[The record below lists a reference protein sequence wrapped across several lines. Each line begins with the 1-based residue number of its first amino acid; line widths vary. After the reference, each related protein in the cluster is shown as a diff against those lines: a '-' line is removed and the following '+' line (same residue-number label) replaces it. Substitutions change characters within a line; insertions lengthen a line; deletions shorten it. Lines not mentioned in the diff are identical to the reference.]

1 MIFNLNAVPRNT
13 VKKSDLNT
21 LRASGMIPAVIY
33 GPKMDSIDISIPKG
47 DFTQMLKK
55 SFTEV
60 SFWDINLNGKQFHT
74 ILKDKQVHPVSRDI
88 LHIDFMVIAA
98 EALIEIEVPISFIG
112 EALGAKEGGMV
123 EIVQRS
129 VKVSCKANEMPED
142 LTLDITNLKIGDSL
156 HIRHLPK
163 GNWQFK
169 EPEDVTLVT
178 VHSLKVETPVEPTAA
193 VTPEEHTTPEPE
205 N

>member
-98 EALIEIEVPISFIG
+98 EALIE
-112 EALGAKEGGMV
+112 
-123 EIVQRS
+123 
-129 VKVSCKANEMPED
+129 N
-142 LTLDITNLKIGDSL
+142 
-156 HIRHLPK
+156 
-163 GNWQFK
+163 
-169 EPEDVTLVT
+169 
-178 VHSLKVETPVEPTAA
+178 
-193 VTPEEHTTPEPE
+193 
-205 N
+205 

>member
-1 MIFNLNAVPRNT
+1 MGLKWIVLTLAFPR
-13 VKKSDLNT
+13 VIL
-21 LRASGMIPAVIY
+21 LR
-33 GPKMDSIDISIPKG
+33 
-47 DFTQMLKK
+47 MLKK

-142 LTLDITNLKIGDSL
+142 LTLDITNLKN
-156 HIRHLPK
+156 R
-163 GNWQFK
+163 
-169 EPEDVTLVT
+169 
-178 VHSLKVETPVEPTAA
+178 
-193 VTPEEHTTPEPE
+193 
-205 N
+205 